1 MNAVRNFTGLMI
13 VAALAGTA
21 SAQTSYTYLAIGDSV
36 GFGITNGASY
46 TQFSNGDRGYV
57 SLFADYLTTQ
67 NVGLR
72 PTVRNISIFGDDTV
86 TLGNTSNPARVLN
99 TNYPLFPAV
108 SQLDFISTQIAQAS
122 LAGRPVQRVTVS
134 MGANDLLGVVPQP
147 GFLALPSLQ
156 QAALVF
162 GALNTAQNN
171 LASLYG
177 SLRAQL
183 PTAEIIAVGY
193 YDPFAVLPGNPNPAL
208 TAGAINQLNQII
220 QATSTAFGARYVD
233 VYSAFS
239 GNEAVL
245 TNMLLDQ
252 TTTAPNVHPTDA
264 GYQVIANQIIPT
276 PGAGLVMATGLVVL
290 SRRRRTA

>member
-1 MNAVRNFTGLMI
+1 MSTVSKFAGFMV
-13 VAALAGTA
+13 VAALTGAA
-21 SAQTSYTYLAIGDSV
+21 SAQTPYTYLAIGDSV

-57 SLFADYLTTQ
+57 SLYADYLATQ
-67 NVGLR
+67 NASLR
-72 PTVRNISIFGDDTV
+72 PTVRNIAIFGDDTV
-86 TLGNTSNPARVLN
+86 SLGNTSNPARVLN
-99 TNYPLFPAV
+99 TNYPVFPAV
-108 SQLDFISTQIAQAS
+108 SQLDYITTQITQAAA
-122 LAGRPVQRVTVS
+122 AGRPVQRVTVAL
-134 MGANDLLGVVPQP
+134 GANDLLGVVQQP
-147 GFLALPSLQ
+147 GFLSLPAAQ
-156 QAALVF
+156 QAGLVF
-162 GALNTAQNN
+162 SALNTTQSN

-193 YDPFAVLPGNPNPAL
+193 YDPFVVLPGNPNPAL
-208 TAGAINQLNQII
+208 TAGAVNQLNQII
-220 QATSTAFGARYVD
+220 LATSSAFGARYVD

-252 TTTAPNVHPTDA
+252 STSLPNVHPTDA

-276 PGAGLVMATGLVVL
+276 PGAGLVMATGLMVVA
-290 SRRRRTA
+290 RRRRR